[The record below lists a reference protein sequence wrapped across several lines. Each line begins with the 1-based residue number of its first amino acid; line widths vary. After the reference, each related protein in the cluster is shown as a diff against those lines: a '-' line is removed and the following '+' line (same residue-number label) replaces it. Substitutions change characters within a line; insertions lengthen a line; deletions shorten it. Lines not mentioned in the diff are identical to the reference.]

1 MLLIYQLGKY
11 ILTNTEWAIHIEP
24 YLRNHEAE
32 KEIPHLSFPQFLHRS
47 AS

>member
-11 ILTNTEWAIHIEP
+11 ILMDTEWVIQIEP